1 MKPSKMTHF
10 FSLVSFVSHPNAGS
24 ETPSASWDLDPN
36 LPRWEEHPGRKPGS
50 GAGPA
55 ARPSS
60 VLWIG
65 GFPPV

>member
-1 MKPSKMTHF
+1 MKSSKMTHF

-24 ETPSASWDLDPN
+24 EPPSASWDLDPN
-36 LPRWEEHPGRKPGS
+36 LPRWEGRTGQKAEY

-55 ARPSS
+55 ARPNS